1 MLRTVWRGYRSQ
13 VSLDSLY
20 PARQTVK
27 VTPPDLSSA
36 KFTGHIAMS
45 DLTTSYSDTAVD
57 IRFHVNSA
65 SWLSQEIKEK
75 INSSLGSE
83 LTRDGWLVV
92 KSDRTTSRS
101 LNMADAL
108 EKLRSNIRMA
118 ENPTEESFEQLE
130 VEVQRKAKLKAARER
145 LHIKL

>member
-1 MLRTVWRGYRSQ
+1 M
-13 VSLDSLY
+13 
-20 PARQTVK
+20 
-27 VTPPDLSSA
+27 
-36 KFTGHIAMS
+36 
-45 DLTTSYSDTAVD
+45 
-57 IRFHVNSA
+57 NSA

-75 INSSLGSE
+75 INSNLGSE

-92 KSDRTTSRS
+92 KSDRTVSRT

-118 ENPTEESFEQLE
+118 ENPIEESFDQLE
-130 VEVQRKAKLKAARER
+130 EEVKRKAKLKSARES

>member
-1 MLRTVWRGYRSQ
+1 M
-13 VSLDSLY
+13 
-20 PARQTVK
+20 
-27 VTPPDLSSA
+27 
-36 KFTGHIAMS
+36 
-45 DLTTSYSDTAVD
+45 
-57 IRFHVNSA
+57 NSA

-75 INSSLGSE
+75 INSHLGPE

-92 KSDRTTSRS
+92 KSDRTTSRT

-118 ENPTEESFEQLE
+118 ENPIEESFDLLE
-130 VEVQRKAKLKAARER
+130 IEVKRKAKLKAARES

>member
-1 MLRTVWRGYRSQ
+1 M
-13 VSLDSLY
+13 
-20 PARQTVK
+20 
-27 VTPPDLSSA
+27 
-36 KFTGHIAMS
+36 
-45 DLTTSYSDTAVD
+45 
-57 IRFHVNSA
+57 NSA

-75 INSSLGSE
+75 INSNLGSE

-92 KSDRTTSRS
+92 KSDRTVSRT

-118 ENPTEESFEQLE
+118 ENPIEESFDQLE
-130 VEVQRKAKLKAARER
+130 EEVKRKAKLKAARES